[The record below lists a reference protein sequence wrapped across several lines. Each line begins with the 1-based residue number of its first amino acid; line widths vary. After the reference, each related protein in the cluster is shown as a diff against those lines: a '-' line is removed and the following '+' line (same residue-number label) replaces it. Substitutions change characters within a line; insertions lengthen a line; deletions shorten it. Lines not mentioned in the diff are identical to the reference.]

1 MKISKLFV
9 GTIAVVSCV
18 SCSTMTYTMSDSR
31 SIEPVQN
38 VMITPV
44 VADMQVSD
52 QKVQLTETLPIRL
65 KSVEN
70 LDFTV
75 REYKERLIAKV
86 LKTNNSDVLIGT
98 LVEVTTNG
106 DGFLVMTVT
115 GYPAKYV
122 NFRSATE
129 ADQWKV
135 GTLSSLNGE
144 TRVLMNVEAEQV
156 APIYTLKH
164 EKEK

>member
-1 MKISKLFV
+1 MRIHTQL
-9 GTIAVVSCV
+9 
-18 SCSTMTYTMSDSR
+18 
-31 SIEPVQN
+31 
-38 VMITPV
+38 
-44 VADMQVSD
+44 
-52 QKVQLTETLPIRL
+52 KVQLTETLPIRL

-86 LKTNNSDVLIGT
+86 LKTNSSDVLIGT
-98 LVEVTTNG
+98 LVEVTTNA

-135 GTLSSLNGE
+135 NTLSSLNGE
-144 TRVLMNVEAEQV
+144 TRVLMNIEAEQV

>member
-1 MKISKLFV
+1 MKFSKLFV

-52 QKVQLTETLPIRL
+52 QKAQLTETLPIRL

-86 LKTNNSDVLIGT
+86 LKNNSSDVLIGT
-98 LVEVTTNG
+98 LVEVTTND
-106 DGFLVMTVT
+106 DGFLVMTIT

-144 TRVLMNVEAEQV
+144 TRVLMSVEAEQA
-156 APIYTLKH
+156 APIYTLRH